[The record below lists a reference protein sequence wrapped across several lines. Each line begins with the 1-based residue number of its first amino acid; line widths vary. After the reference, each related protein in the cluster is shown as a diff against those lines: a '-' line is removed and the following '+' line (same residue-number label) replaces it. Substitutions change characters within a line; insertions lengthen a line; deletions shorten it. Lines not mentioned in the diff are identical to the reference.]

1 MSNTSVETRLYMESL
16 KKKSGVAPK
25 EQNSLVVVRGREWE
39 VDKMVKEL
47 KWYKLPAIR

>member
-1 MSNTSVETRLYMESL
+1 MSNTSVETHLYLESL
-16 KKKSGVAPK
+16 KKSGVAPE